1 MGRTKGSKNKQK
13 KEVLLQDPI
22 EDLKYEVEILKAA
35 LKEFI
40 REQKQWRLNNEK
52 IRNLVS
58 DGNGSSLNGVSAG
71 AGGVPGL

>member
-52 IRNLVS
+52 IRALAS
-58 DGNGSSLNGVSAG
+58 GGDGSSLNGVSVG